1 MNCTETRQNI
11 DGLHAGE
18 LDSVSAHAVRQH
30 LEQCAACRA
39 FERDVTHLRHTLS
52 NEHGLAVP
60 SELVDRTFAG
70 LRRRSR
76 APWAVAAS
84 VVLAVSL
91 VTGVWLNQAQDP
103 VEPAVVAQQEAPLEH
118 TVHLAVN
125 SARALD
131 AVRFRIELPENVE
144 IVGHP
149 NRRALEWTDALAA
162 GRNVLDIPV
171 RINGQPTGTM
181 IARVDH
187 AGGSRELPISLPAV
201 AGKESIQ

>member
-18 LDSVSAHAVRQH
+18 LDSVSSHAVRQH
-30 LEQCAACRA
+30 LNKCAACRA
-39 FERDVTHLRHTLS
+39 FEQDVAYLRRTLGS
-52 NEHGLAVP
+52 EHGPAVP
-60 SELVDRTFAG
+60 RELVDQTLAG

-76 APWAVAAS
+76 APWAAAAS

-91 VTGVWLNQAQDP
+91 VTGVWLNQAPQP
-103 VEPAVVAQQEAPLEH
+103 VEPAVVAQEEVQQEH

-131 AVRFRIELPENVE
+131 SVRFRIELPDNVE

-149 NRRALEWTDALAA
+149 NRRTLEWTDALAA

-171 RINGQPTGTM
+171 QINGQPTGTM

-201 AGKESIQ
+201 AGNEGIQ

>member
-11 DGLHAGE
+11 DGLHAGG
-18 LDSVSAHAVRQH
+18 LDSVSARAVRQH
-30 LEQCAACRA
+30 LDKCAACRA
-39 FERDVTHLRHTLS
+39 FEQDVAHLRHTLGS
-52 NEHGLAVP
+52 QDAPAVP
-60 SELVDRTFAG
+60 SELVEQTFAG

-76 APWAVAAS
+76 APWASAAS

-91 VTGVWLNQAQDP
+91 VTGVWLNQAPQP

-149 NRRALEWTDALAA
+149 NRRTLEWTDALAA

-187 AGGSRELPISLPAV
+187 AGGSRVLPISLPAV
-201 AGKESIQ
+201 AGNEGIQ